1 MTQSDLL
8 NTITKTSS
16 LNQIQDYIKAV
27 LDLRGFNDES
37 IQETMLLLLE
47 EAGELAKAIR
57 KTATNMSVDADKMQS
72 YDTVESEVADVLIVL
87 LAICNK
93 LNINL
98 FDALIEKERK
108 NSARNWTFER

>member
-87 LAICNK
+87 PAVCNK

-98 FDALIEKERK
+98 LDALIEKERK